1 MPNLLD
7 VGAGRIVVVSTFY
20 KVTELLGVGRYSEVY
35 KAFDSNSQT
44 DVALKIYTGF
54 DSSAYEMAKAEEAA
68 LAQVGKLNSEYFPR
82 IRKSV
87 RDRIQK
93 RNHPILVLELASY
106 TPTNGTKGVVFS
118 LKDVVPTVGDTSKP
132 KPDTEFW
139 AAESLVHWI
148 IHLAQGVKQ
157 LHQLEMIHRDLKPA
171 NILVKRAAGQSA
183 SLPLFLDFNSA
194 ASLEAHSSR
203 GTPRY
208 LPPEVTSGTRSTPAF
223 ADDLWA
229 IAMIGWE
236 IIHGQDSS
244 PENTVTPH
252 EQIAGSIP
260 EGLVDVL
267 RQALQVAPQERY
279 KSAEELVSALE
290 SAVLTGTDD
299 EHQLTTDEVARARTS
314 MSRIRLAMW
323 QALAPPGELVVPKEV
338 EDGVTTAIAWSSEED
353 TQSLDLIAEL
363 VRFGPLAI
371 PVCLQQGYR
380 VPSEKPAYSDI
391 VRAVEQLAK
400 LDFTVAVR
408 SIDMYALSSN
418 MGVRA
423 LCWDVCE
430 ALRYF
435 PEIMLDSLKG
445 DEGLLLPKERL
456 RIADLC
462 IRFSTKKS
470 AVLALVKYMCREYIL
485 DIARYREL
493 RTTVARRM
501 HELQLRDEPATNATT
516 PQKSL
521 EVRQLI
527 TPLLIAQDTEQCVWR
542 ELREFQKIPKTAR
555 EEMEKGLIELM
566 GEAYAATGAAGLTI
580 LKTGK
585 VPRNTGAS
593 NLPVF
598 RRFAAKLA
606 ASNPEAVLWLK
617 KLAQHDFDAQKAL
630 EAVVPDLTAE
640 SASPDELLREYLL
653 SGDSKLFDRLR
664 FWKTAAVLQRLKARL
679 EDHPSPPELTRTME
693 LLKGYQSR
701 QRPAVVDVLLTHWP
715 TLSKA
720 DYGTAVEVLT
730 RFEVPPAFRLRA
742 RETLNRE
749 LSGPHSDA
757 ARKGLEQLL
766 RERET

>member
-54 DSSAYEMAKAEEAA
+54 DSSAHEMAKAEEAA
-68 LAQVGKLNSEYFPR
+68 LAKVGKLNSEYFPR

-106 TPTNGTKGVVFS
+106 TPTNETKAVVFS
-118 LKDVVPTVGDTSKP
+118 LKDVLPTVGDTSKP

-171 NILVKRAAGQSA
+171 NILIKRAAGQSA

-229 IAMIGWE
+229 IAMISWE

-244 PENTVTPH
+244 PENRVTPH

-338 EDGVTTAIAWSSEED
+338 EDGVTT
-353 TQSLDLIAEL
+353 
-363 VRFGPLAI
+363 
-371 PVCLQQGYR
+371 
-380 VPSEKPAYSDI
+380 
-391 VRAVEQLAK
+391 
-400 LDFTVAVR
+400 
-408 SIDMYALSSN
+408 
-418 MGVRA
+418 
-423 LCWDVCE
+423 
-430 ALRYF
+430 
-435 PEIMLDSLKG
+435 
-445 DEGLLLPKERL
+445 
-456 RIADLC
+456 
-462 IRFSTKKS
+462 
-470 AVLALVKYMCREYIL
+470 
-485 DIARYREL
+485 
-493 RTTVARRM
+493 
-501 HELQLRDEPATNATT
+501 
-516 PQKSL
+516 
-521 EVRQLI
+521 
-527 TPLLIAQDTEQCVWR
+527 
-542 ELREFQKIPKTAR
+542 
-555 EEMEKGLIELM
+555 
-566 GEAYAATGAAGLTI
+566 
-580 LKTGK
+580 
-585 VPRNTGAS
+585 
-593 NLPVF
+593 
-598 RRFAAKLA
+598 
-606 ASNPEAVLWLK
+606 
-617 KLAQHDFDAQKAL
+617 
-630 EAVVPDLTAE
+630 
-640 SASPDELLREYLL
+640 
-653 SGDSKLFDRLR
+653 
-664 FWKTAAVLQRLKARL
+664 
-679 EDHPSPPELTRTME
+679 
-693 LLKGYQSR
+693 
-701 QRPAVVDVLLTHWP
+701 
-715 TLSKA
+715 
-720 DYGTAVEVLT
+720 
-730 RFEVPPAFRLRA
+730 
-742 RETLNRE
+742 
-749 LSGPHSDA
+749 
-757 ARKGLEQLL
+757 
-766 RERET
+766 

>member
-1 MPNLLD
+1 MPTLLD
-7 VGAGRIVVVSTFY
+7 VSAGRIVVVSTFY
-20 KVTELLGVGRYSEVY
+20 KVSELLGVGRYSEVY

-44 DVALKIYTGF
+44 DVALKLYMGF
-54 DSSAYEMAKAEEAA
+54 DSSAHEMAKAEDAA
-68 LAQVGKLNSEYFPR
+68 LAQVGKLNSEYFLR
-82 IRKSV
+82 IRKSA
-87 RDRIQK
+87 RHRIQN
-93 RNHPILVLELASY
+93 RNHPLLVLELASY
-106 TPTNGTKGVVFS
+106 TATNGTKGVFS
-118 LKDVVPTVGDTSKP
+118 LKDVLPTVGDTSKP

-139 AAESLVHWI
+139 AAESVVRWI
-148 IHLAQGVKQ
+148 VHLAQGVKQ
-157 LHQLEMIHRDLKPA
+157 LHHLGMIHRDIKPA

-208 LPPEVTSGTRSTPAF
+208 LPPEVTAHKRSTPAF

-229 IAMIGWE
+229 IAMIAWE
-236 IIHGQDSS
+236 IIHGQGSS
-244 PENTVTPH
+244 PENTVTAH

-260 EGLVDVL
+260 EGLVDAL
-267 RQALQVAPQERY
+267 RRALRVAPEERY
-279 KSAEELVSALE
+279 ESAEELVSALE
-290 SAVLTGTDD
+290 SAVRTGADNQ
-299 EHQLTTDEVARARTS
+299 HQLTTDEVARACTS
-314 MSRIRLAMW
+314 MSRIRLAIG

-338 EDGVTTAIAWSSEED
+338 EDGVTTAIALSSEED
-353 TQSLDLIAEL
+353 TQSLDLVAEL
-363 VRFGPLAI
+363 VRLGPLAI

-391 VRAVEQLAK
+391 VRAVEELAK
-400 LDFTVAVR
+400 LDFGIAMR
-408 SIDMYALSSN
+408 SIDKYALSSN

-430 ALRYF
+430 ALHYF

-501 HELQLRDEPATNATT
+501 HELQLRDEPATNATN
-516 PQKSL
+516 PQQSL

-542 ELREFQKIPKTAR
+542 ELREFQKVPKVSR
-555 EEMEKGLIELM
+555 DEMEKGLIELM
-566 GEAYAATGAAGLTI
+566 AEAYAATGAAGLTI

-606 ASNPEAVLWLK
+606 ASNPEAVVWLK
-617 KLAQHDFDAQKAL
+617 KSAQHDFDAQKAL
-630 EAVVPDLTAE
+630 EAVMPDPTAD
-640 SASPDELLREYLL
+640 SASPDELLMEYLR
-653 SGDSKLFDRLR
+653 SGDSKSFDRLR
-664 FWKTAAVLQRLKARL
+664 FWKTAAVLQRVKTRL
-679 EDHPSPPELTRTME
+679 ENHLSPSELSRTLE

-701 QRPAVVDVLLTHWP
+701 QRSAVVDVVLTHWP

-720 DYGTAVEVLT
+720 DYGTAVQVLT
-730 RFEVPPAFRLRA
+730 RFEVPPAFRIRA

-749 LSGPHSDA
+749 LSGPHSA
-757 ARKGLEQLL
+757 VARKGLEQLL
-766 RERET
+766 GEREP